1 MATKTSVLFS
11 LLLITS
17 ICFICSNAH
26 AQKHYK
32 DYKISEIVYNQN
44 FNEPD
49 TSWAD
54 SATLNSHDTI
64 ISIIHDGYLD
74 YKNVSTSGLY
84 ANPYPVDIDTNKNF
98 EIEFRAQVL
107 GTKKRKDDGILFW
120 GRKGDSSNYWYFGN
134 RAASSVFSREKL
146 NNKTRMRKAASGK
159 ITKHSFNI
167 YTLRRIG
174 DRYYFFVNYQYAR
187 ANPHYIP
194 LYGNMIGLGSS
205 AKNEV
210 LFDYVRVSY
219 IVPDN

>member
-1 MATKTSVLFS
+1 MTTKQAIVFPLS
-11 LLLITS
+11 LIICICLI
-17 ICFICSNAH
+17 CANAL

-44 FNEPD
+44 FNEQD
-49 TSWAD
+49 TGWLD
-54 SATLNSHDTI
+54 DDTMVT
-64 ISIIHDGYLD
+64 IHDGYLD
-74 YKNVSTSGLY
+74 HKNFLDSGYFAHPYKLK
-84 ANPYPVDIDTNKNF
+84 IDTSKNF

-107 GTKKRKDDGILFW
+107 GTKKRRDDGILFW
-120 GRKGDSSNYWYFGN
+120 GRKGDNSNYWYFGN
-134 RAASSVFSREKL
+134 RKASSIFSREKL
-146 NNKTRMRKAASGK
+146 NNKTRMRKVATGK
-159 ITKHSFNI
+159 ITRHAFNI

-174 DRYYFFVNYQYAR
+174 DRYYFFVNYQFTR

-219 IVPDN
+219 LVSNK